1 MNNSAAME
9 QTQKTENES
18 KVCNCMCH
26 LQGGGRLERVQQVKA
41 LTAKPDSLSPIP
53 EMVGRQNWVLQIV
66 F

>member
-18 KVCNCMCH
+18 KVATVCAIH
-26 LQGGGRLERVQQVKA
+26 KAGGRLERVQQVKA
-41 LTAKPDSLSPIP
+41 LTAKPDCMSPWT
-53 EMVGRQNWVLQIV
+53 EVVGRQNWVLQIV